1 MKTKQGVHIHNLV
14 FETILGIL
22 EFERLKPQKISVDLD
37 LFYTQLP
44 SKAYLDYM
52 EIQELIQKMMQE
64 KQYLLIE
71 DALKDLSHALKTRYS
86 GISELYLKISKLEIS
101 PNSQVGASVK
111 ICYEN
116 NLKFRTSF
124 YH

>member
-1 MKTKQGVHIHNLV
+1 MKTKQGVHIHHFV

-44 SKAYLDYM
+44 SKAYLDYIK
-52 EIQELIQKMMQE
+52 IQELIEKMMQE

-71 DALKDLSHALKTRYS
+71 DALKDLSHALKTRYNE
-86 GISELYLKISKLEIS
+86 ISELYLKISKLEIS

-111 ICYEN
+111 IRYES
-116 NLKFRTSF
+116 NL
-124 YH
+124 

>member
-1 MKTKQGVHIHNLV
+1 MKTKQGVHIHNFV

-44 SKAYLDYM
+44 HRAYLDYM
-52 EIQELIQKMMQE
+52 KIQELIQKMMQE

-71 DALKDLSHALKTRYS
+71 DALKDLSHVLKTRYNE
-86 GISELYLKISKLEIS
+86 ISELYLKISKLEIS

-111 ICYEN
+111 IRYEN
-116 NLKFRTSF
+116 DL
-124 YH
+124 

>member
-1 MKTKQGVHIHNLV
+1 MKTQQCVHIHDFV

-22 EFERLKPQKISVDLD
+22 EFERLKPQKISVNLD

-44 SKAYLDYM
+44 NKAYLDYIK
-52 EIQELIQKMMQE
+52 IQELIQKMMQE
-64 KQYLLIE
+64 NQYLLIE

-86 GISELYLKISKLEIS
+86 EISELYLKISKLEIS

-116 NLKFRTSF
+116 DL
-124 YH
+124 

>member
-1 MKTKQGVHIHNLV
+1 MKIKQGVHVYNFV

-44 SKAYLDYM
+44 NKTYLDYM

-71 DALKDLSHALKTRYS
+71 DALKDLIHVLKTRYS

-116 NLKFRTSF
+116 NL
-124 YH
+124 

>member
-1 MKTKQGVHIHNLV
+1 MKTQQGVHIHNLV

-44 SKAYLDYM
+44 NKAYLDYM
-52 EIQELIQKMMQE
+52 EIQEIIQNTMRE
-64 KQYLLIE
+64 KQYFLIE
-71 DALKDLSHALKTRYS
+71 DALKDLSQILKTRYKE
-86 GISELYLKISKLEIS
+86 ITELFLKISKLEIS

-116 NLKFRTSF
+116 DL
-124 YH
+124 

>member
-22 EFERLKPQKISVDLD
+22 EFERLKPQKISVYLD
-37 LFYTQLP
+37 LFYTELP

-71 DALKDLSHALKTRYS
+71 DALKDLSHALKTRYKE
-86 GISELYLKISKLEIS
+86 ITELYLKISKLEIS

-111 ICYEN
+111 IYYETD
-116 NLKFRTSF
+116 L
-124 YH
+124 

>member
-14 FETILGIL
+14 FEAILGIL

-44 SKAYLDYM
+44 NKAYLDYM
-52 EIQELIQKMMQE
+52 EIQEIIQNTMQE

-71 DALKDLSHALKTRYS
+71 DALEDLSQILKTHYS
-86 GISELYLKISKLEIS
+86 EISELFLKISKLEIS

-111 ICYEN
+111 IYYEN
-116 NLKFRTSF
+116 DL
-124 YH
+124 

>member
-1 MKTKQGVHIHNLV
+1 MKTKQGVHVHNLV

-44 SKAYLDYM
+44 NKTYLDYM
-52 EIQELIQKMMQE
+52 EIQEIIQNTIQE

-71 DALKDLSHALKTRYS
+71 DALKDLSHILKTHYKE
-86 GISELYLKISKLEIS
+86 ISELYLKISKLEIS

-111 ICYEN
+111 ICYET
-116 NLKFRTSF
+116 NL
-124 YH
+124 

>member
-1 MKTKQGVHIHNLV
+1 MKTKQGVHIHNFV

-44 SKAYLDYM
+44 NKAYLDYM
-52 EIQELIQKMMQE
+52 EIQEIIQNTMRE

-71 DALKDLSHALKTRYS
+71 DALKDLSQILKTRYKE
-86 GISELYLKISKLEIS
+86 ITELFLKISKLEIS

-111 ICYEN
+111 IYYEN
-116 NLKFRTSF
+116 DL
-124 YH
+124 

>member
-1 MKTKQGVHIHNLV
+1 MKTKQAVHIHNFV

-37 LFYTQLP
+37 LFYTELP
-44 SKAYLDYM
+44 NKAYLDYM
-52 EIQELIQKMMQE
+52 EIQEIIQNTMRE

-71 DALKDLSHALKTRYS
+71 DALKDLSQILKTRYKE
-86 GISELYLKISKLEIS
+86 ISELFLKISKLEIS

-111 ICYEN
+111 ICYET
-116 NLKFRTSF
+116 NL
-124 YH
+124 

>member
-1 MKTKQGVHIHNLV
+1 MKTKQGVHVHNLV

-37 LFYTQLP
+37 LFYTELP

-52 EIQELIQKMMQE
+52 EIQEIIQNTMQE
-64 KQYLLIE
+64 EQYLLIE
-71 DALKDLSHALKTRYS
+71 DALKDLSHVLKTHYS
-86 GISELYLKISKLEIS
+86 EISELYLKISKLEIS

-111 ICYEN
+111 IYYET
-116 NLKFRTSF
+116 NL
-124 YH
+124 

>member
-1 MKTKQGVHIHNLV
+1 MKTEQAVHIHHLV

-37 LFYTQLP
+37 LFYTELP
-44 SKAYLDYM
+44 NKAYLDYM
-52 EIQELIQKMMQE
+52 EIQEIIQNTMRE

-71 DALKDLSHALKTRYS
+71 DALKDLSQILKTRYS
-86 GISELYLKISKLEIS
+86 EISELYLKISKLEIS

-111 ICYEN
+111 IYYEN
-116 NLKFRTSF
+116 DL
-124 YH
+124 

>member
-1 MKTKQGVHIHNLV
+1 MKTKQGVHVHNFV

-37 LFYTQLP
+37 LFYTELP
-44 SKAYLDYM
+44 NKAYLDYM
-52 EIQELIQKMMQE
+52 EIQELIQNTMQE

-71 DALKDLSHALKTRYS
+71 DALKDLSHILKTCYKE
-86 GISELYLKISKLEIS
+86 ISELYLKISKLEIS

-111 ICYEN
+111 ICYETD
-116 NLKFRTSF
+116 L
-124 YH
+124 

>member
-52 EIQELIQKMMQE
+52 EIQEIIQNTMRE

-71 DALKDLSHALKTRYS
+71 DALKDLSHVLKTRYNE
-86 GISELYLKISKLEIS
+86 ISELFLKISKLEIS

-111 ICYEN
+111 IYYEN
-116 NLKFRTSF
+116 DL
-124 YH
+124 

>member
-1 MKTKQGVHIHNLV
+1 MKTKQGVHIHHLV

-22 EFERLKPQKISVDLD
+22 EFERLKPQKISVNVD

-44 SKAYLDYM
+44 NKAYLDYM
-52 EIQELIQKMMQE
+52 EIQELIQKMMRE

-71 DALKDLSHALKTRYS
+71 DALKDLSQILKTRYKE
-86 GISELYLKISKLEIS
+86 ISELFLKISKLEIS

-111 ICYEN
+111 IYYEN
-116 NLKFRTSF
+116 DL
-124 YH
+124 

>member
-1 MKTKQGVHIHNLV
+1 MKTQQGVHIHDFV
-14 FETILGIL
+14 FEAILGIL
-22 EFERLKPQKISVDLD
+22 EFERLKPQKISVNLD

-44 SKAYLDYM
+44 NKAYLDYIK
-52 EIQELIQKMMQE
+52 IQELIQKMMQE
-64 KQYLLIE
+64 NQYLLIE

-86 GISELYLKISKLEIS
+86 EISELYLKISKLEIS

-116 NLKFRTSF
+116 DL
-124 YH
+124 

>member
-1 MKTKQGVHIHNLV
+1 MKTKQAVHIHNFV

-37 LFYTQLP
+37 LFYTELP
-44 SKAYLDYM
+44 NKAYLDYM

-86 GISELYLKISKLEIS
+86 EISELYLKISKLEIS

-116 NLKFRTSF
+116 DL
-124 YH
+124 

>member
-14 FETILGIL
+14 FEVILGIL
-22 EFERLKPQKISVDLD
+22 EFERLKPQKISVNLD

-44 SKAYLDYM
+44 NKAYLDYM
-52 EIQELIQKMMQE
+52 EIQEIIQNTMRE

-71 DALKDLSHALKTRYS
+71 DALKDLSQILKTRYKE
-86 GISELYLKISKLEIS
+86 ITELFLKISKLEIS

-111 ICYEN
+111 IYYEN
-116 NLKFRTSF
+116 DL
-124 YH
+124 

>member
-22 EFERLKPQKISVDLD
+22 EFERLKSQKISVNLD

-44 SKAYLDYM
+44 NKAYLDYM

-64 KQYLLIE
+64 NQYLLIE

-86 GISELYLKISKLEIS
+86 EISELYLKISKLEIS

-116 NLKFRTSF
+116 DL
-124 YH
+124 

>member
-1 MKTKQGVHIHNLV
+1 MKIKQGVHVHNLV

-22 EFERLKPQKISVDLD
+22 EFERLKPQKISVNVD
-37 LFYTQLP
+37 LFYTELP
-44 SKAYLDYM
+44 NKAYLDYM
-52 EIQELIQKMMQE
+52 EIQEIIQNTMRE

-71 DALKDLSHALKTRYS
+71 DALKDLSQILKMRYKE
-86 GISELYLKISKLEIS
+86 ITELYLKISKLEIS

-116 NLKFRTSF
+116 DL
-124 YH
+124 

>member
-1 MKTKQGVHIHNLV
+1 MKTKQGVHIHHLV

-22 EFERLKPQKISVDLD
+22 EFERLKPQKISVNLD
-37 LFYTQLP
+37 LFYTELP
-44 SKAYLDYM
+44 NKAYLDYM

-86 GISELYLKISKLEIS
+86 AISELYLKISKLEIS

-111 ICYEN
+111 IRYES
-116 NLKFRTSF
+116 NL
-124 YH
+124 

>member
-1 MKTKQGVHIHNLV
+1 MKTKQGVHVHNFV

-71 DALKDLSHALKTRYS
+71 DALKDLSHVLKTRYNE
-86 GISELYLKISKLEIS
+86 ISELYLKISKLEIS

-111 ICYEN
+111 IYYETD
-116 NLKFRTSF
+116 L
-124 YH
+124 

>member
-1 MKTKQGVHIHNLV
+1 MKTKQGVHVHNFV

-37 LFYTQLP
+37 LFYTELP
-44 SKAYLDYM
+44 NKAYLDYM
-52 EIQELIQKMMQE
+52 EIQEIIQNTMRE

-71 DALKDLSHALKTRYS
+71 DALKDLSHVLKTCYS
-86 GISELYLKISKLEIS
+86 EISELYLKISKLEIS

-111 ICYEN
+111 IHYES
-116 NLKFRTSF
+116 NL
-124 YH
+124 

>member
-1 MKTKQGVHIHNLV
+1 MKTKQGVHIHNFV

-37 LFYTQLP
+37 LFYTELP
-44 SKAYLDYM
+44 HRAYLDYIK
-52 EIQELIQKMMQE
+52 IQELIQKMMQE

-86 GISELYLKISKLEIS
+86 AISELYLKISKLEIS

-111 ICYEN
+111 IRYES
-116 NLKFRTSF
+116 NL
-124 YH
+124 

>member
-14 FETILGIL
+14 FEAILGIL
-22 EFERLKPQKISVDLD
+22 EFERLKPQKISVNLD

-44 SKAYLDYM
+44 NKAYLDYM
-52 EIQELIQKMMQE
+52 EIQELIQNTMQE

-71 DALKDLSHALKTRYS
+71 DALKDLSHILKTRYKE
-86 GISELYLKISKLEIS
+86 ISELYLKISKLEIS

-111 ICYEN
+111 ICYETD
-116 NLKFRTSF
+116 L
-124 YH
+124 

>member
-1 MKTKQGVHIHNLV
+1 MKTKQGVHVHNFV

-44 SKAYLDYM
+44 NKSYLDYM

-71 DALKDLSHALKTRYS
+71 EALKDLSHVLKMRYS
-86 GISELYLKISKLEIS
+86 EISELYLKISKLEIS

-111 ICYEN
+111 IRYEN
-116 NLKFRTSF
+116 NL
-124 YH
+124 

>member
-1 MKTKQGVHIHNLV
+1 MKTQQGVHIHHFV

-37 LFYTQLP
+37 LFYTELP
-44 SKAYLDYM
+44 HRAYLDYM
-52 EIQELIQKMMQE
+52 EIQEIIQKMMQE

-71 DALKDLSHALKTRYS
+71 DALKDLSHALKTHYNE
-86 GISELYLKISKLEIS
+86 ISELYLKISKLEIS

-111 ICYEN
+111 IRYES
-116 NLKFRTSF
+116 NL
-124 YH
+124 

>member
-1 MKTKQGVHIHNLV
+1 MKTQQGVHIHHFV

-44 SKAYLDYM
+44 SRAYLDYM

-71 DALKDLSHALKTRYS
+71 DALKDLSHVLKTRYNEL
-86 GISELYLKISKLEIS
+86 SELYLKISKLEIS
-101 PNSQVGASVK
+101 PNSQVGASVR

-116 NLKFRTSF
+116 DL
-124 YH
+124 

>member
-1 MKTKQGVHIHNLV
+1 MKTQQGIHIHNLV

-44 SKAYLDYM
+44 NKAYLDYM
-52 EIQELIQKMMQE
+52 EIQEIIQKMMQE

-86 GISELYLKISKLEIS
+86 EISELYLKISKLEIS

-111 ICYEN
+111 ICYES
-116 NLKFRTSF
+116 NL
-124 YH
+124 